1 MRGALLSGYTFNP
14 SLRQVDLSG
23 VTGFDPRRLL
33 AIIHLPT
40 NELLY
45 AQGDEDL
52 GASDITGSVV
62 TLLYDTG
69 TMQPTDLLA
78 VLYDDGTLPLPIGA
92 ASEAKL
98 EAVRALLAG
107 STVTADASGTLA
119 AGSVATPVAAN
130 LTRQFVEITN
140 TGGEALSYR
149 WGAAA
154 SAAVGHI
161 LSPGQSVRYESKV
174 PTAALNLFSANG
186 TTFFVTTG

>member
-23 VTGFDPRRLL
+23 VSGFDPRRLL

-40 NELLY
+40 NELVY
-45 AQGDEDL
+45 AQGDDDL
-52 GASDITGSVV
+52 GASDITGAVV
-62 TLLYDTG
+62 TLVYDTSV
-69 TMQPTDLLA
+69 MQPTDLLA

-107 STVTADASGTLA
+107 STVTADVSGTLA
-119 AGSVATPVAAN
+119 AGGVATPVAAN

-140 TGGEALSYR
+140 TGGETLSYR

-174 PTAALNLFSANG
+174 PTGALNLFSANG
-186 TTFFVTTG
+186 TTFFATTG